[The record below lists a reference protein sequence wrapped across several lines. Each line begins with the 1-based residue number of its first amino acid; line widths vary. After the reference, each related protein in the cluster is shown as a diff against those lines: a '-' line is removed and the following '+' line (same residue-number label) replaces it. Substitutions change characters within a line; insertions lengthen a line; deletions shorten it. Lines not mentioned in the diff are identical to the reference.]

1 MLRIIDEE
9 RSIDMTAK
17 YQLGQEVVI
26 TGYQGYHKGKVVG
39 LAGMSNDKGTVF
51 MYTIELYAGR
61 KSAPKVKKCP
71 ENRVYPNV
79 HDALIALA
87 DIEKKRDEEEAENAK
102 TLKKV
107 HASKKAAKPAGK
119 PAPAEEA
126 PVQKA
131 EPAQENVESSE
142 GKK

>member
-61 KSAPKVKKCP
+61 KSASKVKKCP
-71 ENRVYPNV
+71 ENHVYSNV

-107 HASKKAAKPAGK
+107 HASKKAAKPVEK
-119 PAPAEEA
+119 PVPAEEA
-126 PVQKA
+126 PAQEA
-131 EPAQENVESSE
+131 EPAQENVEPAE
-142 GKK
+142 EKE